1 MGMNI
6 RLSSMVRVLVQVR
19 KKTCLMTIRSFFLW
33 HRIWG
38 IIMHRIQ
45 ETMNPQQVNEPD
57 GTMNVMAR
65 IIVPK
70 LATAAKCA
78 VTVCES

>member
-1 MGMNI
+1 
-6 RLSSMVRVLVQVR
+6 
-19 KKTCLMTIRSFFLW
+19 
-33 HRIWG
+33 
-38 IIMHRIQ
+38 MHRIQ